1 MTFAELTDR
10 YQQVI
15 QFVEDHRI
23 NEAMDA
29 MGSLAVLCTKRDL
42 GIQLEKHRDTYRNM
56 LTYSFELGDDP
67 EKEQVFNRLMKS
79 VLELNDDIR
88 EDILMKERLISYYPQ
103 KQEVEQ
109 KLLSSASPDLAEN
122 LAFKKE
128 IEYILSEEEKTG
140 DEKTEK
146 NQVIDYQ
153 KSLLSIFRT
162 IWLTD
167 KFREAEISMAGKICK
182 SRLIPWYDKAVL
194 VSSLTLSL
202 VRHFDI
208 QKVNLLFEFYE
219 EGENQ
224 VWQRALIGLFL
235 GLYFHD
241 YRLSYYPEI
250 ANRLEVARENRKLEK
265 NIEAI
270 VIQFLKALETEKVT
284 KKIREE
290 ILPEMMKMKSTLEEK
305 LDLEDILSS
314 KNIED
319 ENPEWET
326 VFKDTPD
333 LYHKIEEFSALQ
345 MEGSDV
351 FLSAFAMLKRFPFFD
366 ELSNWFLPFHKDNSE
381 VREGLSDQ
389 EGDFDVEM
397 FTEGLERSSF
407 LCNSDKYSF
416 CLNVR
421 HMPAMQKSMMMEL
434 FNMELKAMNEMAD
447 SDEMIDDS
455 VKDKAIYT
463 QYLQDLYRFYKLHP
477 LKSEFED
484 VFEIEFDFENSSLFG
499 ILISDSRILRNIGE
513 FYFEKNQFDRAIRIF
528 EQLCCTEENAE
539 LFEKTAFSYQK
550 IGDYQKAL
558 EFYHKAELFDR
569 SKSWVIKKI
578 AYCSRK
584 IGDFDT
590 ALEYYHEA
598 EKLEPDNLFIQTFLG
613 HTKMDREEFEEA
625 LKYYFKVEYKAPD
638 NHKIHRPIAW
648 CSFLLGK
655 FDQAEKYFLKVME
668 KEGNKND
675 FMNLGHVLWC
685 KGDRKGAIENYRKSL
700 EKGSR
705 DIEWFS
711 TVMEEDGEH
720 LSRHGIKELDI
731 PLMVDYIRMGF

>member
-1 MTFAELTDR
+1 MTFAELTDK

-15 QFVEDHRI
+15 QFVEDKRI

-67 EKEQVFNRLMKS
+67 EKEQVFKRLMKS
-79 VLELNDDIR
+79 LLELNDDIR
-88 EDILMKERLISYYPQ
+88 EDVLMKERLISYYYL
-103 KQEVEQ
+103 KQDVEENRMSQ
-109 KLLSSASPDLAEN
+109 ASSDLAEN
-122 LAFKKE
+122 LAFRKE
-128 IEYILSEEEKTG
+128 IEHILSEEDKL
-140 DEKTEK
+140 DE
-146 NQVIDYQ
+146 NQVVDYQ
-153 KSLLSIFRT
+153 KSLLSIFRM

-182 SRLIPWYDKAVL
+182 SNLIPWYDKSLL

-202 VRHFDI
+202 IRHFDI
-208 QKVNLLFEFYE
+208 QKVNLLFDFFE

-241 YRLSYYPEI
+241 YRLTYYPGI
-250 ANRLEVARENRKLEK
+250 TNRLEAARDNHKLER

-270 VIQFLKALETEKVT
+270 VIQFLKAMETEQVT

-305 LDLEDILSS
+305 LDLEEILSS

-333 LYHKIEEFSALQ
+333 LYSKIEEFSALQ

-366 ELSNWFLPFHKDNSE
+366 ELTNWFLPFHKENAE
-381 VREGLSDQ
+381 VREGLSSDQ
-389 EGDFDVEM
+389 DKDFDVDM

-416 CLNVR
+416 CLNVK

-434 FNMELKAMNEMAD
+434 FNMELNAMNEMAD
-447 SDEMIDDS
+447 SDELIDDTI
-455 VKDKAIYT
+455 KDKVIYT
-463 QYLQDLYRFYKLHP
+463 QYLQDLYRFFKLHP
-477 LKSEFED
+477 WKDEFDD
-484 VFEIEFDFENSSLFG
+484 VFEIEFDFEHSALFNV
-499 ILISDSRILRNIGE
+499 LIRDKKILRNIGE
-513 FYFEKNQFDRAIRIF
+513 FYFEKNQFERALRVF
-528 EQLCCTEENAE
+528 EQLSCHEESAE
-539 LFEKTAFSYQK
+539 LFEKAAFSHQK
-550 IGDYQKAL
+550 LGDHKKAL

-569 SKSWVIKKI
+569 SKSWVLKKI

-584 IGDFDT
+584 IGDYDT
-590 ALEYYHEA
+590 ALEYYNAA
-598 EKLEPDNLFIQTFLG
+598 EKLEPENLFIQTFLG
-613 HTKMDREEFEEA
+613 HTMMDREEYEEA
-625 LKYYFKVEYKAPD
+625 LKYYFKVEYKAPE

-655 FDQAEKYFLKVME
+655 FDQAEKYFLKVIE

-675 FMNLGHVLWC
+675 FMNMGHVLWC
-685 KGDRKGAIENYRKSL
+685 LGNRKGAIENYRKSL
-700 EKGSR
+700 VMGSR
-705 DIEWFS
+705 DFEWFGA
-711 TVMEEDGEH
+711 VMEEDSIH
-720 LSRHGIKELDI
+720 LVGRGIKRLDI
-731 PLMVDYIRMGF
+731 SLMVDYIRMGF

>member
-1 MTFAELTDR
+1 MTFAELTDK

-15 QFVEDHRI
+15 QFVEDQRI
-23 NEAMDA
+23 NEAMNA

-88 EDILMKERLISYYPQ
+88 EDILMKERLISYYQ
-103 KQEVEQ
+103 LKQEIEQ
-109 KLLSSASPDLAEN
+109 NRLSSASSDLAEN
-122 LAFKKE
+122 LAFRKE
-128 IEYILSEEEKTG
+128 IEYILSEE
-140 DEKTEK
+140 D
-146 NQVIDYQ
+146 QLDDYQ
-153 KSLLSIFRT
+153 KSLLSIFRM

-167 KFREAEISMAGKICK
+167 KFREAEIIMAGKICK
-182 SRLIPWYDKAVL
+182 SKLIPWYDKSVL

-208 QKVNLLFEFYE
+208 HKVNLLFDFFE
-219 EGENQ
+219 EAENQ

-241 YRLSYYPEI
+241 YRLNYYPEI
-250 ANRLEVARENRKLEK
+250 TNRLEAARENTKLEK

-290 ILPEMMKMKSTLEEK
+290 ILPEMMKIKSTLEEK

-314 KNIED
+314 KSIDD

-366 ELSNWFLPFHKDNSE
+366 EMSNWFFPFHKENKE

-389 EGDFDVEM
+389 ESDFDVDM

-421 HMPAMQKSMMMEL
+421 HMPTMQKSMMMEL

-447 SDEMIDDS
+447 SDELIDDS
-455 VKDKAIYT
+455 IKDKAIYT
-463 QYLQDLYRFYKLHP
+463 QYLQDLYRFFKLHP
-477 LKSEFED
+477 LKNEFDD
-484 VFEIEFDFENSSLFG
+484 VFEIEFDFENSNLFNA
-499 ILISDSRILRNIGE
+499 LIRDNKILRNIGE
-513 FYFEKNQFDRAIRIF
+513 FYFEKNQFERAIRIF
-528 EQLCCTEENAE
+528 KQLCCTEENAE

-550 IGDYQKAL
+550 IGDFNKAL
-558 EFYHKAELFDR
+558 EYYHKAELFDR
-569 SKSWVIKKI
+569 SKSWVVKKI

-590 ALEYYHEA
+590 ALEYYRAA
-598 EKLEPDNLFIQTFLG
+598 EKLEPDNLFIQTFMG
-613 HTKMDREEFEEA
+613 HTMMDKEEFEEA
-625 LKYYFKVEYKAPD
+625 LKYYFKVEYKAPE

-648 CSFLLGK
+648 CSFVLGK
-655 FDQAEKYFLKVME
+655 FDQAEKYFLKVIE

-675 FMNLGHVLWC
+675 YMNLGHVLWC
-685 KGDRKGAIENYRKSL
+685 QGNRKGAIENYRKSL

-705 DIEWFS
+705 DVEWFND
-711 TVMEEDGEH
+711 VMEEDGIH
-720 LSRHGIKELDI
+720 LARHGIKELDI

>member
-1 MTFAELTDR
+1 MTFAELTDK

-15 QFVEDHRI
+15 QFVEDQRI

-29 MGSLAVLCTKRDL
+29 MGSMAVLCTKRDL

-67 EKEQVFNRLMKS
+67 EKEKVFNRLMKS

-88 EDILMKERLISYYPQ
+88 EDILMKERLISYYQ
-103 KQEVEQ
+103 LKQEVEQ
-109 KLLSSASPDLAEN
+109 NRLSRASSDLAEN
-122 LAFKKE
+122 LAFRKE
-128 IEYILSEEEKTG
+128 IEYILSEEEQSKE
-140 DEKTEK
+140 DKSEDD
-146 NQVIDYQ
+146 QLVDYQ
-153 KSLLSIFRT
+153 KSLLSIFRM

-182 SRLIPWYDKAVL
+182 SKLIPWYDKSVL

-208 QKVNLLFEFYE
+208 QKVNLLFDFFE

-241 YRLSYYPEI
+241 YRLNYYPEI
-250 ANRLEVARENRKLEK
+250 TNRLEAARDNHKLEK

-270 VIQFLKALETEKVT
+270 VIQFLKALETEKIT

-314 KNIED
+314 KNIDD

-351 FLSAFAMLKRFPFFD
+351 FLSAFAMLKRFPFF
-366 ELSNWFLPFHKDNSE
+366 EEMSNWFLPFHNENKD

-389 EGDFDVEM
+389 ESDFDVEM

-421 HMPAMQKSMMMEL
+421 HMPTMQKSMMMEL

-447 SDEMIDDS
+447 SDELIDDS
-455 VKDKAIYT
+455 IKDKAVYT
-463 QYLQDLYRFYKLHP
+463 QYLQDLYRFFKLHP
-477 LKSEFED
+477 QKNEFDD
-484 VFEIEFDFENSSLFG
+484 VFEIEFDFENSNLFNA
-499 ILISDSRILRNIGE
+499 LIRDSKILRNIGE
-513 FYFEKNQFDRAIRIF
+513 FYFEKNQFEHAIRIF

-539 LFEKTAFSYQK
+539 LYEKTAFSYQK
-550 IGDYQKAL
+550 IGDLNKAL
-558 EFYHKAELFDR
+558 DFYHKAELFDR
-569 SKSWVIKKI
+569 SKSWVVKKI

-584 IGDFDT
+584 IGDYDT
-590 ALEYYHEA
+590 ALEYYLSA

-613 HTKMDREEFEEA
+613 HTMMDREEFEEA
-625 LKYYFKVEYKAPD
+625 LKYYFEVEYKAPE

-648 CSFLLGK
+648 CSFVLGK
-655 FDQAEKYFLKVME
+655 FDQAEKYFQKVIE

-675 FMNLGHVLWC
+675 YMNLGHVLWC
-685 KGDRKGAIENYRKSL
+685 QGNRKGAIENYRKSL

-711 TVMEEDGEH
+711 SVMEEDGIH
-720 LSRHGIKELDI
+720 LGRHGIKALDI
-731 PLMVDYIRMGF
+731 PLMIDYIRMGF

>member
-1 MTFAELTDR
+1 MNFAELTDKH
-10 YQQVI
+10 QQVI
-15 QFVEDHRI
+15 QLIEDHRI

-29 MGSLAVLCTKRDL
+29 MGSMAVVCINRDL

-56 LTYSFELGDDP
+56 LKYSFELGDDP
-67 EKEQVFNRLMKS
+67 EKEAVFRRLMRAL
-79 VLELNDDIR
+79 LELNDDIR
-88 EDILMKERLISYYPQ
+88 EDILMKQRLISYYQ
-103 KQEVEQ
+103 LKQEVEQ
-109 KLLSSASPDLAEN
+109 ERMTSNSSDLAES
-122 LAFKKE
+122 LAFRKE
-128 IEYILSEEEKTG
+128 IEFILSEEDTTG
-140 DEKTEK
+140 DRTSEKD
-146 NQVIDYQ
+146 QPADYR
-153 KSLLSIFRT
+153 KSLLSIFRM

-182 SRLIPWYDKAVL
+182 SKLIPWYDKSIL

-202 VRHFDI
+202 IRHFDI
-208 QKVNLLFEFYE
+208 QKVNLLFDFFE

-241 YRLSYYPEI
+241 CRLNFYPEI
-250 ANRLEVARENRKLEK
+250 THRLEVARENQQLEK

-270 VIQFLKALETEKVT
+270 VIQFLKARETEKVT

-314 KNIED
+314 KSHED

-351 FLSAFAMLKRFPFFD
+351 FLSAFAMLKRFPFFN
-366 ELSNWFLPFHKDNSE
+366 EMSNWFLPFHKENME

-389 EGDFDVEM
+389 EGDFDVDM

-447 SDEMIDDS
+447 SDELIDDS
-455 VKDKAIYT
+455 IKDKAIYT
-463 QYLQDLYRFYKLHP
+463 QYLQDLYRFLKLHP
-477 LKSEFED
+477 LKNEFDD
-484 VFEIEFDFENSSLFG
+484 VFELEFDFEHSDLFN
-499 ILISDSRILRNIGE
+499 ILIRDNSILRNIGE
-513 FYFEKNQFDRAIRIF
+513 FYFAKNQFDPAIKIF
-528 EQLCCTEENAE
+528 EQLCCSEENAE

-550 IGDYQKAL
+550 LGEFDKAL
-558 EFYHKAELFDR
+558 EYYHKAELFDR
-569 SKSWVIKKI
+569 TKSWVIMKI

-584 IGDFDT
+584 TGDLDK
-590 ALEYYHEA
+590 ALEYYHLA
-598 EKLEPDNLFIQTFLG
+598 EKLQPDNLLVQTFLG
-613 HTKMDREEFEEA
+613 HTMMDKEEYEKA
-625 LKYYFKVEYKAPD
+625 LNYYFKVEYKAPE

-655 FDQAEKYFLKVME
+655 FDQAEKYFLKVIE

-675 FMNLGHVLWC
+675 YMNLGHVRWC
-685 KGDRKGAIENYRKSL
+685 LGDRKGAIENYHLSL
-700 EKGSR
+700 EKGSK

-711 TVMEEDGEH
+711 SVMEEDGIY
-720 LSRHGIKELDI
+720 LVRHGIKELDI
-731 PLMVDYIRMGF
+731 HLMIDYIRMGF